1 MNLKS
6 RIKAK
11 ALQLGFEL
19 CNITDARPLDGYERY
34 EQWLRQG
41 LHAEMHFLESQ
52 RARRS
57 RADLHSL
64 FEPIRSVVVLGPL
77 RPLPYGFNPPLHYPW
92 GRISAYTLGE
102 DYHLSLP
109 PKIHELAAWIQSEV
123 GDAFPYKVYTD
134 AGPILERELA
144 MRSGLG
150 WIGKN
155 GCLINPRLGSS
166 LLLAELLLPIELE
179 PDNPLLADY
188 CGSCNRCI
196 QACPTSC
203 ILANRTID
211 ASRCIAYLTI
221 EHRGAIAPD
230 LRPKLGKWVFGCDIC
245 QMVCPWNH
253 RASRRLP
260 QFQSMDFSAL
270 FPNLLEEIHLT
281 PNTFKAKYGRSAVS
295 RAKWR
300 NYLRNVI
307 IVAGNLLA
315 RGSANASIQ
324 HSIVNALSNL
334 LVKHADPL
342 IRANAAWSL
351 GKRKSEETLH
361 YLKTTLSSEQDPYVI
376 SEITA
381 ALNLPNHTPE

>member
-1 MNLKS
+1 MNLKN

-11 ALQLGFEL
+11 AILLGFEL
-19 CNITDARPLDGYERY
+19 CNVTDVRPLAGYERY

-41 LHAEMHFLESQ
+41 LHAEMHFLESE

-57 RADLHSL
+57 RANLHTL
-64 FEPIRSVVVLGPL
+64 FEPVRSVVVLGAL
-77 RPLPYGFNPPLHYPW
+77 RSLPYYFSPPQHYLW
-92 GRISAYTLGE
+92 GRISAYAFGE

-109 PKIHELAAWIQSEV
+109 PKIHELAAWIQTEV
-123 GDAFPYKVYTD
+123 GKTFPYKVCTD
-134 AGPILERELA
+134 AAPILERELA

-179 PDNPLLADY
+179 PDNPFTADY

-203 ILANRTID
+203 ILTNRTID
-211 ASRCIAYLTI
+211 AARCIAYLTI
-221 EHRGAIAPD
+221 EHRGTIDPA
-230 LRPKLGKWVFGCDIC
+230 LRPQLGEWVFGCDIC
-245 QMVCPWNH
+245 QMVCPWNQ
-253 RASRRLP
+253 RASLHLS
-260 QFQSMDFSAL
+260 QFQSADFSAL
-270 FPNLLEEIHLT
+270 FPNLLEEIYLT
-281 PNTFKAKYGRSAVS
+281 PNAFKAKYGRSAVS

-307 IVAGNLLA
+307 IVIGNLLA
-315 RGSANASIQ
+315 RETPAISIQ
-324 HSIVNALSNL
+324 HNAVEALANL
-334 LVKHADPL
+334 LLKNHDPL

-351 GKRKSEETLH
+351 GKSKTEVSLH
-361 YLKTTLSSEQDPYVI
+361 FLHSALSYEQDPYVI

-381 ALNLPNHTPE
+381 ALHLHNHTPA